1 MNSFVSLNFILKL
14 FFLSSLELML
24 SWKFRERRQSSKMM
38 KKIFKRDDFAN
49 QLSSIV
55 DTDVNNYED
64 DSTMDRNEDS
74 EENQPLVRFLPSGI
88 KT

>member
-1 MNSFVSLNFILKL
+1 
-14 FFLSSLELML
+14 ML